1 MKKVRNAQS
10 YYQMYL
16 NKSLDA
22 CSNDLT
28 LVFKRILVTIEIF
41 LFNWHFINPLHAL
54 VVFKS
59 PFKHQKVSLVFSW
72 GIERGQRHE
81 IG

>member
-22 CSNDLT
+22 CSNDIT
-28 LVFKRILVTIEIF
+28 LVFKRILVTIDIWQIF
-41 LFNWHFINPLHAL
+41 FIQLAFRQPISCTGRFQKPLQTSKGFSG
-54 VVFKS
+54 VFMGYRKR
-59 PFKHQKVSLVFSW
+59 PAA
-72 GIERGQRHE
+72 
-81 IG
+81 